1 MRRRGAQ
8 KVDTAG
14 RQIVGEVNQL
24 VAGEEG
30 FWAPRAE
37 VTHTFTLSVEPACR
51 AERRNHAET
60 ARLRVDRL
68 AALLS
73 FVELASKDEQE
84 ARLGGGGAMA
94 LGLQPK
100 DLLEDVQDA
109 TEDACACMRRQ
120 AALLADLTFETAED
134 RHTRLEALAAAGIS
148 RKRAHLLTDRAF
160 GTVRAVHRLN
170 EMTSDERSEQNS
182 DFVPQLLQVM
192 FKVHQRLE
200 ASFQRLDQ
208 GIGNAEKRLP
218 RAAVEAWRQDCSG
231 ADTCMICLLE
241 LEEGGQCIALPC
253 SHKFH
258 HDVPPAPRAPA
269 PRAPRAL
276 VAPRP
281 ARLTC
286 GALGMG
292 PMPTFDARA
301 GGRTGDAS
309 AGGAGSAPRTGS
321 TGTRR
326 APTAGAISARRAR
339 RRMRALR
346 RALKPRRRAGR
357 AKVVRNRG
365 SRPAGRLEARAA
377 PGAPGQ
383 ALRLAPRQR
392 VRLKHGRR
400 RARAAPALAG
410 IKAFTSPA
418 RRARAALRRRCSRR
432 PWERGACCAAC
443 RRGRAWS
450 GAGSSPP

>member
-84 ARLGGGGAMA
+84 ARLGAGGATA
-94 LGLQPK
+94 LGLQPR

-134 RHTRLEALAAAGIS
+134 RRTRLEALAAAGIS

-182 DFVPQLLQVM
+182 DFVHQLLNVM
-192 FKVHQRLE
+192 LKGHQRLE

-208 GIGNAEKRLP
+208 AISNAEKRLP

-258 HDVPPAPRAPA
+258 HDVPPEPRAPA
-269 PRAPRAL
+269 PRAL
-276 VAPRP
+276 GTPRP
-281 ARLTC
+281 ARWTC
-286 GALGMG
+286 GAVGMWR
-292 PMPTFDARA
+292 DAGA

-309 AGGAGSAPRTGS
+309 AGVAGSALRTGS

-326 APTAGAISARRAR
+326 APTAAAISARRAR
-339 RRMRALR
+339 RRIRALR
-346 RALKPRRRAGR
+346 RARTLKPRRRAGLEPLM
-357 AKVVRNRG
+357 ATVVGNRS
-365 SRPAGRLEARAA
+365 SRPASKLEVRAA
-377 PGAPGQ
+377 PVAPGL
-383 ALRLAPRQR
+383 ALQ
-392 VRLKHGRR
+392 
-400 RARAAPALAG
+400 
-410 IKAFTSPA
+410 T
-418 RRARAALRRRCSRR
+418 
-432 PWERGACCAAC
+432 
-443 RRGRAWS
+443 
-450 GAGSSPP
+450 